1 MCGIFG
7 TFSSRSIEPRVVD
20 AGLAKLASRGPD
32 GQGRWQEDGVVM
44 AHTRLAIIDLDP
56 RAAQPMHSTCG
67 RYVIVFNG
75 EIYNYREL
83 RHRLEKKGTEFRTSS
98 DTEVLLA
105 LFAAE
110 GEGMVAS
117 LRGMFAFAIWDR
129 VAKRAFLAR
138 DPYGI
143 KPLYVGTF
151 SDGVVI
157 ASQVRAIMATG
168 LVAAAPDPR
177 GQAGYWLLGSV
188 PEPHTWYRD
197 VQAIGS
203 GTSAWIEDS
212 RLTRQR
218 SFHDIGDRWRAADE
232 LPISKRSRSELHDTA
247 RAAMKAS
254 VAAHLVADVPVGLF
268 LSSGIDSGVLGGL
281 MAEESGAR
289 VRAVTL
295 QFGEFANTPYDETP
309 AARAIAERYGL
320 EHHVRQVTAAE
331 FEEDLPRIMAAMDQ
345 PSVDGINTWYATK
358 AATELGLKAVVSGVG
373 GDELFQG
380 YESFRTLPRL
390 VRVWSAVARVPGV
403 VPVARAVLEVRAR
416 RTSNFRWRHAAD
428 WSRTMAGAWF
438 LRRGLFAP
446 DDLPH
451 LMGREL
457 AEEGLQ
463 EFSPGSWVASMCGAL
478 PQDSR
483 LALSLIESKTYL
495 RNQLLRDSDWASMDH
510 GVELRTPLVDA
521 WLLAELA
528 PVLKEIGG
536 VPGKGVLAAT
546 PQTPLPADVVHRR
559 KTGFAIPIKRWLE
572 DRGRAACGGGS
583 SNGWARYVATHYAEA
598 VA

>member
-1 MCGIFG
+1 MCGIFAAF
-7 TFSSRSIEPRVVD
+7 TSQPLEPPVVD
-20 AGLAKLASRGPD
+20 AALAKLAPRGPD
-32 GQGRWQEDGVVM
+32 GQGRWQEGGTVL

-56 RAAQPMHSTCG
+56 RAAQPMHSACG
-67 RYVIVFNG
+67 RYSIVFNG

-83 RHRLEKKGTEFRTSS
+83 RHRLEAKGAAFRTSS

-110 GEGMVAS
+110 GEAMVAS

-129 VAKRAFLAR
+129 VSRRAFLAR

-143 KPLYVGTF
+143 KPLYVGTCEQ
-151 SDGVVI
+151 GAVI

-168 LVAAAPDPR
+168 LISTAADPR

-197 VQAIGS
+197 IQALRS
-203 GTSAWIEDS
+203 GTSAWIEDG
-212 RLTRQR
+212 RPTRHAT
-218 SFHDIGDRWRAADE
+218 FHDIGDRWRAADE
-232 LPISKRSRSELHDTA
+232 IATQPRSEAEVHEAA
-247 RAAMKAS
+247 RAAVKDS

-289 VRAVTL
+289 ICAVTL
-295 QFGEFANTPYDETP
+295 QFREFANTPADETP
-309 AARAIAERYGL
+309 IARAIAARYGL

-331 FEEDLPRIMAAMDQ
+331 FQADLPRIMAAMDQ

-358 AATELGLKAVVSGVG
+358 AAAELGLKAVVSGVG

-380 YESFRTLPRL
+380 YTSFRTLPRL
-390 VRVWSAVARVPGV
+390 VRAWSAASRVPGV
-403 VPVARAVLEVRAR
+403 VPIAKALLAVHAR
-416 RTSNFRWRHAAD
+416 RTSNLRWRHAPD
-428 WSRTMAGAWF
+428 WARTVAGAWF

-446 DDLPH
+446 DDLPS
-451 LMGREL
+451 LMGHDL
-457 AEEGLQ
+457 AAEALVA
-463 EFSPGSWVASMCGAL
+463 FSPDAWVAEMCGSL
-478 PQDSR
+478 PRDRR

-521 WLLAELA
+521 WLLAEMTPILR
-528 PVLKEIGG
+528 EIGR

-546 PQTPLPADVVHRR
+546 PKIPLPHEVMTRR

-572 DRGRAACGGGS
+572 ERGQAACGGGP
-583 SNGWARYVATHYAEA
+583 SNAWARAVATHYAQA

>member
-1 MCGIFG
+1 
-7 TFSSRSIEPRVVD
+7 
-20 AGLAKLASRGPD
+20 
-32 GQGRWQEDGVVM
+32 
-44 AHTRLAIIDLDP
+44 
-56 RAAQPMHSTCG
+56 
-67 RYVIVFNG
+67 
-75 EIYNYREL
+75 
-83 RHRLEKKGTEFRTSS
+83 
-98 DTEVLLA
+98 
-105 LFAAE
+105 
-110 GEGMVAS
+110 
-117 LRGMFAFAIWDR
+117 
-129 VAKRAFLAR
+129 
-138 DPYGI
+138 
-143 KPLYVGTF
+143 
-151 SDGVVI
+151 
-157 ASQVRAIMATG
+157 
-168 LVAAAPDPR
+168 
-177 GQAGYWLLGSV
+177 
-188 PEPHTWYRD
+188 
-197 VQAIGS
+197 
-203 GTSAWIEDS
+203 
-212 RLTRQR
+212 
-218 SFHDIGDRWRAADE
+218 
-232 LPISKRSRSELHDTA
+232 
-247 RAAMKAS
+247 
-254 VAAHLVADVPVGLF
+254 
-268 LSSGIDSGVLGGL
+268 
-281 MAEESGAR
+281 
-289 VRAVTL
+289 
-295 QFGEFANTPYDETP
+295 
-309 AARAIAERYGL
+309 
-320 EHHVRQVTAAE
+320 
-331 FEEDLPRIMAAMDQ
+331 
-345 PSVDGINTWYATK
+345 
-358 AATELGLKAVVSGVG
+358 
-373 GDELFQG
+373 
-380 YESFRTLPRL
+380 
-390 VRVWSAVARVPGV
+390 
-403 VPVARAVLEVRAR
+403 VLEVRAR